1 MRRLLAS
8 PVLALAIFGLSL
20 VVVAPGVVRA
30 DPRDFTLV
38 NDSTV
43 VIREAYVSSS
53 AKDSWD
59 EDVLGNDVL
68 RPGNRVNVTFTGF
81 TPGDCSYDIKV
92 VGMGGETG
100 FLWAVD
106 LCSTAIVTFSN

>member
-1 MRRLLAS
+1 MRRLIVS
-8 PVLALAIFGLSL
+8 PVCAIAIFALSLAIA
-20 VVVAPGVVRA
+20 APGVVRA

-38 NDSTV
+38 NESTV

-53 AKDSWD
+53 ATTSWE

-68 RPGNRVNVTFTGF
+68 PPGNRITVTFSGF
-81 TPGDCSYDIKV
+81 RPGDCSYDIKV

-100 FLWAVD
+100 YLWAVD
-106 LCSTAIVTFSN
+106 LCSTSVVTFTN

>member
-1 MRRLLAS
+1 MLRLVAS
-8 PVLALAIFGLSL
+8 PIMALAIFGLSL
-20 VVVAPGVVRA
+20 VAVEPSLVRA

-38 NDSTV
+38 NDSAV

-53 AKDSWD
+53 ATSSWE

-68 RPGNRVNVTFTGF
+68 RPGNRINVTFSGF